1 MFLLFGC
8 FVFNHQ
14 NQTKHPS
21 FTNRLFILKQKAG
34 ERISTQG
41 SPPKVTRTPSPH
53 IQRRGEGRDLLWEVG
68 TTTLD
73 LCQGSVILDLL
84 LVHIYMFYT
93 ITYWS
98 LAGSHKLNEHYMGN

>member
-1 MFLLFGC
+1 MFLLFDC

-14 NQTKHPS
+14 KQTKHPS
-21 FTNRLFILKQKAG
+21 FTNQAVYFKTEGWRAYFHPG
-34 ERISTQG
+34 ESSKGDQY
-41 SPPKVTRTPSPH
+41 PLSPH
-53 IQRRGEGRDLLWEVG
+53 PAERRRKGSTLEVG

-84 LVHIYMFYT
+84 LGHIYMFYT

-98 LAGSHKLNEHYMGN
+98 LAGSHKLNEQHVGN